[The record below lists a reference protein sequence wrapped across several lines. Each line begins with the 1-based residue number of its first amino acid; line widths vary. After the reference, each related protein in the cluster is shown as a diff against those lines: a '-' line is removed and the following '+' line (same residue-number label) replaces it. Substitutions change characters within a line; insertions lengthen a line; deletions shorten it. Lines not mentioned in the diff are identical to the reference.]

1 MITMGVAKA
10 KPAASGRL
18 PIQLNVKLTP
28 GADRS
33 GTIKSL
39 SAFPGVEQVVQTF
52 PKESDP
58 ELSRLYVLKLKPS
71 QAKSALRQLQNHP
84 DIEYVEGAA
93 PRKLIW

>member
-1 MITMGVAKA
+1 MGVAKA
-10 KPAASGRL
+10 KPAAAATS
-18 PIQLNVKLTP
+18 PVQCNVKLAS

-39 SAFPGVEQVVQTF
+39 SAFPGVEKVVQTF
-52 PKESDP
+52 PKERDP

-71 QAKSALRQLQNHP
+71 QAKSALRQLQKHP
-84 DIEYVEGAA
+84 GIEYVEGAT